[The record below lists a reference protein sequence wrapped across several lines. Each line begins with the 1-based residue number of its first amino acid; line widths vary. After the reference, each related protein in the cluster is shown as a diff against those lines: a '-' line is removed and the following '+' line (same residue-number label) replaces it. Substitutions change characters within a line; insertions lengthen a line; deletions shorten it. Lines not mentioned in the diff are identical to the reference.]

1 MSTYRVELT
10 GEAREVYYV
19 EAEDAEDAAQNWSQG
34 DHELTE
40 AFGMEVT
47 SVTEDDA

>member
-10 GEAREVYYV
+10 GKCREVYYV
-19 EAEDAEDAAQNWSQG
+19 EADNEEDAATNWFHG

-40 AFGMEVT
+40 ALDAEVT
-47 SVTEDDA
+47 SVTEDGR